1 MEARCSERA
10 MKRVAGGMKTLY
22 ECLLDYDATLLRAI
36 AERRGVELTTGDHDE
51 RVQEMAAALL
61 APDSVAEALA
71 WLNEQERWAVDA
83 LLANG
88 GRMRA
93 HRFVRRFGEIRR
105 FGPGSMA
112 REAPWR
118 VPANAAE
125 GLWYRGLIARTFAEQ
140 EGTVLEFV
148 FVPVDLLPLLPP
160 PLSDRAAFTVP
171 QADEPHSVILGDP
184 ALIDDLCTL
193 LALAQRGD
201 LHLRR
206 ERLYPD
212 GERVPEAIDRFLDR
226 FLNKDESRIT
236 FAFHLAQTAGFVGA
250 EGRTYRLNR
259 DATRYW
265 LRETRAQ
272 QLWALQDAWLED
284 ATWNDLWHVPGIRC
298 EETGWRNDPLLPRKT
313 VLDLLSRG
321 EVDAWLSIPGFVDA
335 VRDQFPD
342 YARPD
347 GDFESWYI
355 RDVRTGEY
363 LTGFEHWDQVEGS
376 LLVYMISGPLHWLGM
391 VSLGYKEGWEKP
403 SVFRMTPWGAAFL
416 HLPHAPLQDLPPQ
429 PALVAPDNTVTL
441 AREMPLSDRFQLERI
456 ADWRASG
463 SEYVYALTPASLG
476 RALGAGI
483 KVEQIERFLQRISAD
498 SVPAAAAI
506 RLKHWAD
513 RYGQVRLRRVAILE
527 TRTPQVMSE
536 LRAHE
541 RIRGYLRQVLSPTT
555 TLVRE
560 SDWTLLTQELYRA
573 GYLPEI
579 IEH

>member
-1 MEARCSERA
+1 
-10 MKRVAGGMKTLY
+10 MKTLY

-36 AERRGVELTTGDHDE
+36 AERRGVELTTSDPDE
-51 RVQEMAAALL
+51 RLQEMVAALL

-71 WLNEQERWAVDA
+71 WLSVEESRALDV
-83 LLANG
+83 LLAHD

-93 HRFVRRFGEIRR
+93 HRFLRRFGEIRR

-118 VPANAAE
+118 APANAAE
-125 GLWYRGLIARTFAEQ
+125 GLWYRGLIARAFADQ
-140 EGTVLEFV
+140 EGTVIEFV
-148 FVPVDLLPLLPP
+148 FIPSDLVPLLPP
-160 PLSDRAAFTVP
+160 PAADRASFGIPSAQV
-171 QADEPHSVILGDP
+171 PHSVRLGDP

-201 LHLRR
+201 LRLRR

-212 GERVPEAIDRFLDR
+212 GEQIPAAIDRFQER
-226 FLNKDESRIT
+226 FLIRDEACT
-236 FAFHLAQTAGFVGA
+236 LLLYHLAQSAGLVRV
-250 EGRTYRLNR
+250 EGRTLHLNR
-259 DATRYW
+259 EAARRW
-265 LRETRAQ
+265 LKESRPQ

-298 EETGWRNDPLLPRKT
+298 EETGWRNDPLLARKA
-313 VLDLLSRG
+313 VLDLLSLC
-321 EVDAWLSIPGFVDA
+321 EADTWLSIPGFVGA

-363 LTGFEHWDQVEGS
+363 LTGFEHWDQVEGA
-376 LLVYMISGPLHWLGM
+376 LLAYLISGPLHWLGI
-391 VSLGYKEGWEKP
+391 VSLGYKEGWKKP
-403 SVFRMTPWGAAFL
+403 SAFRITPWGAAFL
-416 HLPHAPLQDLPPQ
+416 HLPHASPQDLPLQ
-429 PALVAPDNTVTL
+429 PALIAPDDTVTL
-441 AREMPLSDRFQLERI
+441 PREAPLSDRFQLERI

-463 SEYVYALTPASLG
+463 PEYMYAITPVSLG
-476 RALGAGI
+476 RALSAGI
-483 KVEQIERFLQRISAD
+483 KVEQIERYLQRISED
-498 SVPAAAAI
+498 SVPAAAII
-506 RLKHWAD
+506 RLKSWAD
-513 RYGQVRLRRVAILE
+513 RYGQVRLRHVAILE

-541 RIRGYLRQVLSPTT
+541 RVRGYLRQVLSPTMA
-555 TLVRE
+555 LVRE

-579 IEH
+579 IEQ